1 MSRTRPIAAALAILG
16 LAMVPPMPGP
26 DAPGGFWPGGWLVG
40 PAWADDDGGDDDGG
54 DDDGDDDDGGDDDR
68 FDRGRDRVED
78 RGRRPGGS
86 RGQNRRSS
94 GQAAP
99 RPDFAPEL
107 VVRDLTE
114 TDLVALLA
122 EGFGLLERITLPG
135 GTLTRLAAPAG
146 LTLDGARDRV
156 RALPAAPATDFNH
169 YYRTGQGAA
178 IPAAQPADAPCR
190 HANCAAWGIV
200 GWPADGAALPGC
212 AVGLTVGVIDTGVN
226 LEHDQI
232 AGATVE
238 LIRLAPDAAPPSG
251 RVHGTAVVS
260 LLAGQ
265 RDDRVAGLI
274 PAAQILAIDIFT
286 RAGADERADAVSL
299 VRALE
304 EMAGRGVRLVN
315 LSLAGP
321 PNAVLAEALDRL
333 TGPGGMVVIAAV
345 GNGGPQADPVQPA
358 AHPGVVAVT
367 AVDARGRLY
376 AAAQR
381 GGHVDLAAPGVN
393 LTVATSIR
401 GARAQSGTSF
411 AVPFVTAAAA
421 VLLSREP
428 DLDGPGVAAR
438 LAALARDQGA
448 PGRDPLYGAGV
459 LDVSTLCG

>member
-1 MSRTRPIAAALAILG
+1 MSRPLAAALAILA
-16 LAMVPPMPGP
+16 LALVPAAPWVG
-26 DAPGGFWPGGWLVG
+26 PGGAWPGGWLVG
-40 PAWADDDGGDDDGG
+40 PAWADDDDGGGDDDS
-54 DDDGDDDDGGDDDR
+54 DDGDDDDDDSSSRSGDRADR
-68 FDRGRDRVED
+68 ERERAED
-78 RGRRPGGS
+78 RGRRPGGA

-94 GQAAP
+94 GAAAP
-99 RPDFAPEL
+99 APEFAPEL
-107 VVRDLTE
+107 VVRDLAE

-122 EGFGLLERITLPG
+122 EGFGLLERIALPG
-135 GTLTRLAAPAG
+135 GTLTRLAAPPG

-169 YYRTGQGAA
+169 FYRTGQGAA
-178 IPAAQPADAPCR
+178 LPAAQPAEAPCL
-190 HANCAAWGIV
+190 HANCAAWALV
-200 GWPADGAALPGC
+200 GWPASC

-226 LEHDQI
+226 LDHDQI
-232 AGATVE
+232 AGAAVE
-238 LIRLAPDAAPPSG
+238 LIRLAPEAAPPSG

-265 RDDRVAGLI
+265 RTDRVAGLI
-274 PAAQILAIDIFT
+274 PAAPILAIDIFT
-286 RAGADERADAVSL
+286 RAGADERADAISL

-304 EMAGRGVRLVN
+304 EMAARGVRLVN
-315 LSLAGP
+315 LSLSGP
-321 PNAVLAEALDRL
+321 PNAVLSEALDRL

-345 GNGGPQADPVQPA
+345 GNGGPEAEPAAPA

-376 AAAQR
+376 GAAQR

-421 VLLSREP
+421 VLLTREP
-428 DLDGPGVAAR
+428 GLDGPGVAAR
-438 LAALARDQGA
+438 LSGLARDLGA

-459 LDVSTLCG
+459 LGAGGLCG